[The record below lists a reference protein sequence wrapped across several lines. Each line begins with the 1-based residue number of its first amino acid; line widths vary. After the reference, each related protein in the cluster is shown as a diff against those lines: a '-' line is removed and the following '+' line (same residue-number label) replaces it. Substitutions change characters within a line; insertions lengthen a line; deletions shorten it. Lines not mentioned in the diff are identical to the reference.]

1 MFRQVWVLNVEVR
14 WIEAYRSLQPG
25 VSATDPPR
33 LLAPMASMIGDRQ
46 GQLRLNTTSLR
57 SILDGISARLDES
70 RDISRYLIGLL
81 IFLGLL
87 GTFWGL
93 LQTVSAVAD
102 VIAGL
107 QVGGD
112 DTVQIFNDL
121 KTGLEAPLSGMGT
134 AFSSSLFG
142 LAGSLL
148 LGFLELQAGAAQNR
162 FYNDLEDWLSS
173 ATRVSSG
180 GHGLGRRRRPV
191 RARPTSRPCCSRP
204 RRIPSTICNAPWA
217 APKRHGARATRVS
230 ALLTDRMTTLTEQMR
245 TEQELMVRLAE
256 NQSELRPVLQRLAEG
271 ASNGGDGMDEATR
284 GHIRNLDNHMARMRE
299 EAAHGRTEVVQELR
313 AEIRLLARTIAAL
326 AEEEPP
332 LAGAHGARFLFPTAP
347 GRRQLLARLR
357 RRTGRAAGGRGLPG
371 DGFRAGAGL
380 PLGRAVRAR
389 RGAWQSSTGRSTSW
403 PGCSIWSGR
412 PTPSCGFRSLELI
425 RAAPKFDFRRETR

>member
-1 MFRQVWVLNVEVR
+1 MTNPRIYMTRMAIFLAVAIAGIAVLHKPLIEAFLANPAINGIIVVVLVLGILFVFRQVWVLNVEVR

-180 GHGLGRRRRPV
+180 GPVSVGDGDQSVPAYIQALLETTADSLDNLQRTVGRAETARSQSDQGLN
-191 RARPTSRPCCSRP
+191 T
-204 RRIPSTICNAPWA
+204 
-217 APKRHGARATRVS
+217 
-230 ALLTDRMTTLTEQMR
+230 LTDRMTTLTDQMR
-245 TEQELMVRLAE
+245 TEQELMIRLAE
-256 NQSELRPVLQRLAEG
+256 NQSELRPVLQRLADNQSG
-271 ASNGGDGMDEATR
+271 GMDEATR
-284 GHIRNLDNHMARMRE
+284 GHIRNLDNHMARMIE
-299 EAAHGRTEVVQELR
+299 EAANGRTEIVQELR

-326 AEEEPP
+326 AEENP
-332 LAGAHGARFLFPTAP
+332 R
-347 GRRQLLARLR
+347 
-357 RRTGRAAGGRGLPG
+357 
-371 DGFRAGAGL
+371 
-380 PLGRAVRAR
+380 
-389 RGAWQSSTGRSTSW
+389 
-403 PGCSIWSGR
+403 
-412 PTPSCGFRSLELI
+412 
-425 RAAPKFDFRRETR
+425 

>member
-1 MFRQVWVLNVEVR
+1 MTNPRIYMTRMAIFLAVTIAGVAVLHKPLIEAFLANPAINGIIVVVLVLGILFVFRQVWVLNVEVR
-14 WIEAYRSLQPG
+14 WIQAYRSLQPG

-180 GHGLGRRRRPV
+180 GPVSVGDGDQSVPAYIQALLETTADSLDNLQRTVGRAETARSQSDQGLN
-191 RARPTSRPCCSRP
+191 T
-204 RRIPSTICNAPWA
+204 
-217 APKRHGARATRVS
+217 
-230 ALLTDRMTTLTEQMR
+230 LTDRMTTLTDQMR
-245 TEQELMVRLAE
+245 TEQELMIRLAE
-256 NQSELRPVLQRLAEG
+256 NQSELRPVLQRLADNQSG
-271 ASNGGDGMDEATR
+271 GMDEATR
-284 GHIRNLDNHMARMRE
+284 GHIRNLDNHMARMIE
-299 EAAHGRTEVVQELR
+299 EAANGRTEIVQELR

-326 AEEEPP
+326 AEENP
-332 LAGAHGARFLFPTAP
+332 R
-347 GRRQLLARLR
+347 
-357 RRTGRAAGGRGLPG
+357 
-371 DGFRAGAGL
+371 
-380 PLGRAVRAR
+380 
-389 RGAWQSSTGRSTSW
+389 
-403 PGCSIWSGR
+403 
-412 PTPSCGFRSLELI
+412 
-425 RAAPKFDFRRETR
+425 

>member
-1 MFRQVWVLNVEVR
+1 MTNPRIYMTRMAIFLAVAIAGVAVLHKPLIEAFLANPAINGIIVVVLILGILFVFRQVWVLNVEVR

-180 GHGLGRRRRPV
+180 GPVSVGDGDQSVPAYIQALLETTADSLDNLQRTVGRAETARSQSDQGLN
-191 RARPTSRPCCSRP
+191 T
-204 RRIPSTICNAPWA
+204 
-217 APKRHGARATRVS
+217 
-230 ALLTDRMTTLTEQMR
+230 LTDRMTTLTDQMR
-245 TEQELMVRLAE
+245 TEQELMIRLAE
-256 NQSELRPVLQRLAEG
+256 NQSELRPVLQRLADNQSG
-271 ASNGGDGMDEATR
+271 GMDEATR
-284 GHIRNLDNHMARMRE
+284 GHIRNLDNHVARMIE
-299 EAAHGRTEVVQELR
+299 EAANGRTEIVQELR

-326 AEEEPP
+326 AEENP
-332 LAGAHGARFLFPTAP
+332 R
-347 GRRQLLARLR
+347 
-357 RRTGRAAGGRGLPG
+357 
-371 DGFRAGAGL
+371 
-380 PLGRAVRAR
+380 
-389 RGAWQSSTGRSTSW
+389 
-403 PGCSIWSGR
+403 
-412 PTPSCGFRSLELI
+412 
-425 RAAPKFDFRRETR
+425 

>member
-1 MFRQVWVLNVEVR
+1 MTNPRIYMTRMAIFLAVAIAGVAVLHKPLIEAFLANPAINGIIVVVLVLGILFVFRQVWVLNVEVR

-180 GHGLGRRRRPV
+180 GPVSVGDGDQSVPAYIQALLETTADSLDNLQRTVGRAETARSQSDQGLN
-191 RARPTSRPCCSRP
+191 T
-204 RRIPSTICNAPWA
+204 
-217 APKRHGARATRVS
+217 
-230 ALLTDRMTTLTEQMR
+230 LTDRMTTLTDQMR
-245 TEQELMVRLAE
+245 TEQELMIRLAE
-256 NQSELRPVLQRLAEG
+256 NQSELRPVLQRLADNQSG
-271 ASNGGDGMDEATR
+271 GMDEATR
-284 GHIRNLDNHMARMRE
+284 GHIRNLDNHMARMIE
-299 EAAHGRTEVVQELR
+299 EAANGRTEIVQELR

-326 AEEEPP
+326 AEDPP
-332 LAGAHGARFLFPTAP
+332 R
-347 GRRQLLARLR
+347 
-357 RRTGRAAGGRGLPG
+357 
-371 DGFRAGAGL
+371 
-380 PLGRAVRAR
+380 
-389 RGAWQSSTGRSTSW
+389 
-403 PGCSIWSGR
+403 
-412 PTPSCGFRSLELI
+412 
-425 RAAPKFDFRRETR
+425 

>member
-1 MFRQVWVLNVEVR
+1 MTNPRIYMTRMAIFLAVTIAGVAVLHKPLIEAFLANPAINGIIVVVLVLGILFVFRQVWVLNVEVR

-180 GHGLGRRRRPV
+180 GPVSVGDGDQSVPAYIQALLETTADSLDNLQRTVGRAETARSQSDQGLN
-191 RARPTSRPCCSRP
+191 T
-204 RRIPSTICNAPWA
+204 
-217 APKRHGARATRVS
+217 
-230 ALLTDRMTTLTEQMR
+230 LTDRMTTLTDQMR
-245 TEQELMVRLAE
+245 TEQELMIRLAE
-256 NQSELRPVLQRLAEG
+256 NQSELRPVLQRLADNQSG
-271 ASNGGDGMDEATR
+271 GMDEATR
-284 GHIRNLDNHMARMRE
+284 GHIRNLDNHMARMIE
-299 EAAHGRTEVVQELR
+299 EAANGRTEIVQELR

-326 AEEEPP
+326 AEENP
-332 LAGAHGARFLFPTAP
+332 R
-347 GRRQLLARLR
+347 
-357 RRTGRAAGGRGLPG
+357 
-371 DGFRAGAGL
+371 
-380 PLGRAVRAR
+380 
-389 RGAWQSSTGRSTSW
+389 
-403 PGCSIWSGR
+403 
-412 PTPSCGFRSLELI
+412 
-425 RAAPKFDFRRETR
+425 

>member
-1 MFRQVWVLNVEVR
+1 MANPRTYLTRMAVFLALAVIGIAVLHQQLIEAFFANPAINGIILVVLLLGILFVFRQVLVLNVEVN
-14 WIEAYRSLQPG
+14 WIKAYRSQQPG
-25 VSATDPPR
+25 VAVSDPPR
-33 LLAPMASMIGDRQ
+33 LLAPMAAMLGERT

-57 SILDGISARLDES
+57 SILDGVSARLDES

-81 IFLGLL
+81 IFLGLI

-93 LQTVSAVAD
+93 LQTVSAVAN

-107 QVGGD
+107 QVGGG

-148 LGFLELQAGAAQNR
+148 LGFLDLQAGAAQNR

-180 GHGLGRRRRPV
+180 AAISAGDGDASVPAYIQALLETTADSLDNLQRTVARTEAARSQSDQGL
-191 RARPTSRPCCSRP
+191 
-204 RRIPSTICNAPWA
+204 ST
-217 APKRHGARATRVS
+217 
-230 ALLTDRMTTLTEQMR
+230 LTDRMTTLTDQMR

-256 NQSELRPVLQRLAEG
+256 NQAELRPVLQRLAE
-271 ASNGGDGMDEATR
+271 SGGSGGGMDEATR
-284 GHIRNLDNHMARMRE
+284 GHIRNLDTHMARMLE
-299 EAAHGRTEVVQELR
+299 EAAHGRTEIVQELR

-326 AEEEPP
+326 AEKEQ
-332 LAGAHGARFLFPTAP
+332 R
-347 GRRQLLARLR
+347 
-357 RRTGRAAGGRGLPG
+357 
-371 DGFRAGAGL
+371 
-380 PLGRAVRAR
+380 
-389 RGAWQSSTGRSTSW
+389 
-403 PGCSIWSGR
+403 
-412 PTPSCGFRSLELI
+412 
-425 RAAPKFDFRRETR
+425 

>member
-1 MFRQVWVLNVEVR
+1 MANPRTYLTRMAVFLALAVIGLAVLHKQLIEAFLANPAINGIILVVLLLGILFVFRQVLVLNLEVN
-14 WIEAYRSLQPG
+14 WIKAYRSQQPG
-25 VSATDPPR
+25 AAVSDPPR
-33 LLAPMASMIGDRQ
+33 LLAPMAAMLGERS

-57 SILDGISARLDES
+57 SILDGVSARLDES

-93 LQTVSAVAD
+93 LQTVSAVAN

-107 QVGGD
+107 QVGGG

-148 LGFLELQAGAAQNR
+148 LGFLDLQAGAAQNR

-180 GHGLGRRRRPV
+180 AVISAGDGDASVPAYIQALLETTADSLDNLQRTV
-191 RARPTSRPCCSRP
+191 
-204 RRIPSTICNAPWA
+204 
-217 APKRHGARATRVS
+217 ARAEAARSQSDQGLST
-230 ALLTDRMTTLTEQMR
+230 LTDRMTTLTDQMR

-256 NQSELRPVLQRLAEG
+256 NQAELRPVLQRLAE
-271 ASNGGDGMDEATR
+271 SGGSGGGMDEATR
-284 GHIRNLDNHMARMRE
+284 GHIRNLDTHMARMLE
-299 EAAHGRTEVVQELR
+299 EAAHGRTEIVQELR

-326 AEEEPP
+326 AEEEQ
-332 LAGAHGARFLFPTAP
+332 R
-347 GRRQLLARLR
+347 
-357 RRTGRAAGGRGLPG
+357 
-371 DGFRAGAGL
+371 
-380 PLGRAVRAR
+380 
-389 RGAWQSSTGRSTSW
+389 
-403 PGCSIWSGR
+403 
-412 PTPSCGFRSLELI
+412 
-425 RAAPKFDFRRETR
+425 

>member
-1 MFRQVWVLNVEVR
+1 MTNPRTYMTRMAIFLAVAIAGVAVLHKPLIEAFLANPAINGIIVVVLVLGILFVFRQVWVLNVEVR

-173 ATRVSSG
+173 TTRVSSG
-180 GHGLGRRRRPV
+180 GPVSVGDGDQSVPAYIQALLETTADSLDNLQRTVGRAETARSRSDQGLN
-191 RARPTSRPCCSRP
+191 T
-204 RRIPSTICNAPWA
+204 
-217 APKRHGARATRVS
+217 
-230 ALLTDRMTTLTEQMR
+230 LTDRMTTLTDQMR
-245 TEQELMVRLAE
+245 TEQELMIRLAE
-256 NQSELRPVLQRLAEG
+256 NQSELRPVLQRLADNKSG
-271 ASNGGDGMDEATR
+271 GMDEATR
-284 GHIRNLDNHMARMRE
+284 GHIRNLDNHMARMIE
-299 EAAHGRTEVVQELR
+299 EAANGRTEIVKELR

-326 AEEEPP
+326 AEDPP
-332 LAGAHGARFLFPTAP
+332 R
-347 GRRQLLARLR
+347 
-357 RRTGRAAGGRGLPG
+357 
-371 DGFRAGAGL
+371 
-380 PLGRAVRAR
+380 
-389 RGAWQSSTGRSTSW
+389 
-403 PGCSIWSGR
+403 
-412 PTPSCGFRSLELI
+412 
-425 RAAPKFDFRRETR
+425 

>member
-1 MFRQVWVLNVEVR
+1 MTNPRIYMTRMAIFLAVAIAGVAVLHKPLIEAFLANPAINGIIVVVLVLGILFVFRQVWVLNVEVR

-180 GHGLGRRRRPV
+180 GPVSVGDGDQSVPAYIQALLETTADSLDNLQRTVGRAETARSRSDQGLN
-191 RARPTSRPCCSRP
+191 T
-204 RRIPSTICNAPWA
+204 
-217 APKRHGARATRVS
+217 
-230 ALLTDRMTTLTEQMR
+230 LTDRMTTLTDQMR
-245 TEQELMVRLAE
+245 TEQELMIRLAE
-256 NQSELRPVLQRLAEG
+256 NQSELRPVLQRLADNQSG
-271 ASNGGDGMDEATR
+271 GMDEATR
-284 GHIRNLDNHMARMRE
+284 GHIRNLDNHMARMIE
-299 EAAHGRTEVVQELR
+299 EAANGRTEIVKELR

-326 AEEEPP
+326 AEDPP
-332 LAGAHGARFLFPTAP
+332 R
-347 GRRQLLARLR
+347 
-357 RRTGRAAGGRGLPG
+357 
-371 DGFRAGAGL
+371 
-380 PLGRAVRAR
+380 
-389 RGAWQSSTGRSTSW
+389 
-403 PGCSIWSGR
+403 
-412 PTPSCGFRSLELI
+412 
-425 RAAPKFDFRRETR
+425 